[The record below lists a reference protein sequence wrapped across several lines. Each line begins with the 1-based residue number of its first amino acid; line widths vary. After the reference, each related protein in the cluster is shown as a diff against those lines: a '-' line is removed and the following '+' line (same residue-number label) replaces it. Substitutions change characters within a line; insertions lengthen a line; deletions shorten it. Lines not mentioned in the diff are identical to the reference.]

1 MSEYR
6 KGIVHWF
13 DVNAGEGAII
23 DKEDGVSYY
32 VHYSAIDTKDKFKK
46 LDKGQLVDFLLYE
59 NLYMKQ
65 VDVVKPIKKKRTRNK
80 AEVRA

>member
-65 VDVVKPIKKKRTRNK
+65 VDVVKPIKKKRTRSK

>member
-1 MSEYR
+1 MSGYR

-23 DKEDGVSYY
+23 DKEDGMSYY
-32 VHYSAIDTKDKFKK
+32 VHYSAIDTKEKFKK
-46 LDKGQLVDFLLYE
+46 LDKGQRVDFLLYE

-65 VDVVKPIKKKRTRNK
+65 VDVVKPIKERKKSDR